1 MNSGFSPSM
10 LSTSAAAHDELAP
23 SVHTLALP
31 PLTDGAT
38 DATRLLETAPVNPL
52 HSIKTQLQV
61 CIGDIRLT
69 VGELMAAREHQVL
82 VLDRQLTQPVDV
94 MLEGRIVARGELVAV
109 DDQFAVRITEL
120 PLPLKP

>member
-1 MNSGFSPSM
+1 MTTGSSSSTPS
-10 LSTSAAAHDELAP
+10 TAAHAGSESNP

-31 PLTDGAT
+31 PLG
-38 DATRLLETAPVNPL
+38 DATPDTARLLETVVSNPL
-52 HSIKTQLQV
+52 HQIKTQLQV

-69 VGELMAAREHQVL
+69 VGELLAAREHQVL
-82 VLDRQLTQPVDV
+82 VLDRLLTQPVDV
-94 MLEGRIVARGELVAV
+94 MLEGRVVARGELVAV

>member
-1 MNSGFSPSM
+1 MNSGSSPNAP
-10 LSTSAAAHDELAP
+10 STPATGHDETAA

-31 PLTDGAT
+31 PLIDGAG
-38 DATRLLETAPVNPL
+38 DATPLLETAPVNPL
-52 HSIKTQLQV
+52 HHIKTQLQV
-61 CIGDIRLT
+61 CIGEIHLT

>member
-1 MNSGFSPSM
+1 MTTGSPFN
-10 LSTSAAAHDELAP
+10 TPPADDTAP

-31 PLTDGAT
+31 PLTDGAA
-38 DATRLLETAPVNPL
+38 DAARLLETAAVNPL
-52 HSIKTQLQV
+52 HQIKTQLQV

-94 MLEGRIVARGELVAV
+94 MLEGRVVARGELVAV

>member
-1 MNSGFSPSM
+1 MNTGSLSHMPSADDA
-10 LSTSAAAHDELAP
+10 SP

-31 PLTDGAT
+31 PLNDGAA
-38 DATRLLETAPVNPL
+38 DAARLLEYAPVNPL
-52 HSIKTQLQV
+52 HQIKTQLQV